1 MNTQTTAE
9 VAMFFFAA
17 SFEYASSLGL
27 ESRGAKFGGIAAY
40 IAWVLAVLVQPD
52 VAPTTGR
59 CLYNRT
65 VLVQQDG
72 ACTTG
77 RCLYNRTVLVQQ
89 DGACTTGRCL
99 YNRTVLVQALCFQE
113 PCWREPMLYKH

>member
-17 SFEYASSLGL
+17 SFEYASSLDL

-77 RCLYNRTVLVQQ
+77 RCLYKHSVFKSRVGENRCCTSTNQVWYEPKQQ
-89 DGACTTGRCL
+89 RS
-99 YNRTVLVQALCFQE
+99 VEQMQ
-113 PCWREPMLYKH
+113 